1 MPKKD
6 TIIPHHFP
14 HNNILLTGFC
24 LRNTWHRY
32 SKITKTPKAI
42 SAMAQ
47 PTCLTDDDLSITGPI
62 QQGACHNADQAR
74 NLEGSRLNLHKV
86 LKRFLYFCSSGY
98 IWLRGTLYIFQCLC
112 LHYGFVLLIAV
123 KYIYIYM
130 CNIQFAVLTTNNCIV
145 P

>member
-14 HNNILLTGFC
+14 HNNTLLISFC

-42 SAMAQ
+42 SAVAQ
-47 PTCLTDDDLSITGPI
+47 PTSLTDSDLIITGPI
-62 QQGACHNADQAR
+62 RQGASHDVDQGR
-74 NLEGSRLNLHKV
+74 DLEGSRLNLHQV
-86 LKRFLYFCSSGY
+86 LKQFLYFCSSGY
-98 IWLRGTLYIFQCLC
+98 IWLRGTLYIFQWLC

-123 KYIYIYM
+123 IYI
-130 CNIQFAVLTTNNCIV
+130 
-145 P
+145 